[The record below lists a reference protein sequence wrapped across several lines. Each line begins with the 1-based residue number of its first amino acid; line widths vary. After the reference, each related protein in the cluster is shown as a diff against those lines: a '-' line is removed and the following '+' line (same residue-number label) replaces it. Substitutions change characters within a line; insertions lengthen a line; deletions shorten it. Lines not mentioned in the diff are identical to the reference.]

1 MLGAFIIRNF
11 IFFENF
17 LLEVFEVIFDLVVV
31 EGRMLPK
38 SNRAAGVCGLRTRF
52 FTDFVFLK
60 SQNFQPAFGG
70 LAPPANLA
78 KTSARLR

>member
-31 EGRMLPK
+31 GG
-38 SNRAAGVCGLRTRF
+38 GVEC
-52 FTDFVFLK
+52 
-60 SQNFQPAFGG
+60 SQNPIAQQASVVCVRVFSQ
-70 LAPPANLA
+70 LLC
-78 KTSARLR
+78 S